1 MPLFWFPAGVL
12 TGFAIIILL
21 SPWMRRFPQL
31 ARLTTTPARAIA
43 SAAIIAALILGL
55 YRIESAPTSP
65 ATTSS
70 FGDAAKLMDDAAPQS
85 MPASAP
91 MSASSAASP
100 MESAVAKLEGRL
112 AKGGGSADDWE
123 LLAKSYEFL
132 GRHADAARARTHQ
145 LPAAGAARAG
155 AGVSISGEV
164 MLDAGLSG
172 KVTRGETLFIVA
184 KSVDSPGI
192 PVAVFRGSVADWPIR
207 FTLDD
212 SLSMMPGRTLSS
224 AGRVTIDA
232 RISHN
237 GQPLPAPGDLQ
248 GSSGVIDPAAHKPLS
263 IRIDHVIT

>member
-12 TGFAIIILL
+12 TGIAIVVLL
-21 SPWMRRFPQL
+21 SPWIRRVPQL
-31 ARLTTTPARAIA
+31 ARFTATPARAFA
-43 SAAIIAALILGL
+43 SAAVIAALILGL
-55 YRIESAPTSP
+55 HQIQNAAPTPP
-65 ATTSS
+65 ASGSS
-70 FGDAAKLMDDAAPQS
+70 FSAAAKLMDEAAPQ
-85 MPASAP
+85 AAP

-100 MESAVAKLEGRL
+100 MESAVTKLEGRL
-112 AKGGGSADDWE
+112 ARGSGSSDDWE

-132 GRHADAARARTHQ
+132 GRPKDALRARAHQ
-145 LPAAGAARAG
+145 LPAAGAAS
-155 AGVSISGEV
+155 AGVSVSGEV
-164 MLDAGLSG
+164 TLDAALSG
-172 KVTRGETLFIVA
+172 KAMRGETLFIVA

-192 PVAVFRGSVADWPIR
+192 PVAVFRASVAEWPAR

-232 RISHN
+232 RISHK

-263 IRIDHVIT
+263 IRIDHVIP

>member
-12 TGFAIIILL
+12 TGIAIIILL

-31 ARLTTTPARAIA
+31 ARLSATPGRAVA
-43 SAAIIAALILGL
+43 SVAIIAALILGL
-55 YRIESAPTSP
+55 YRMQSAPTSS
-65 ATTSS
+65 ATAGS
-70 FGDAAKLMDDAAPQS
+70 FSEAARLMDDAQPQRAPL
-85 MPASAP
+85 
-91 MSASSAASP
+91 SASSAASP
-100 MESAVAKLEGRL
+100 MESAVTKLEGRL

-132 GRHADAARARTHQ
+132 GRHADAARARAHQ
-145 LPAAGAARAG
+145 LPAADAAS

-164 MLDAGLSG
+164 TLDATLGG
-172 KVTRGETLFIVA
+172 KVVRGETLFIVA

-192 PVAVFRGSVADWPIR
+192 PVAVFRASVADWPVR

-224 AGRVTIDA
+224 AGRVTIEA

-237 GQPLPAPGDLQ
+237 GQPLAVPGDLQ
-248 GSSGVIDPAAHKPLS
+248 GSSGAIDPATHKPLS